1 MAVTTIAGTDGKAV
15 FGANWSSL
23 LGEIDTA
30 VEADGEVV
38 VSARFANVAPATE
51 KVQRSVVFTP
61 GSDCVVVG
69 YALHW
74 HYEAG
79 GVGTKNGNLY
89 LESADKVYADAAG
102 TDPSPW
108 PNQDGVVQLV
118 SVSSTSN
125 NQQSS
130 ADLSADTSAIRLA
143 RGRRYRL
150 VFEVPAAALTLTF
163 VNASISLRTW
173 RSE

>member
-1 MAVTTIAGTDGKAV
+1 MPVTTIDATDGKAV

-23 LGEIDTA
+23 LAEIDTA
-30 VEADGEVV
+30 VESDGEVI
-38 VSARFANVAPATE
+38 VSARFADVAPATE
-51 KVQRSVVFTP
+51 KVRRSVVFTP

-69 YALHW
+69 AALHW

-79 GVGTKNGNLY
+79 GGGTKKGNLY

-102 TDPSPW
+102 IDPSPW
-108 PNQDGVVQLV
+108 PNQSGSREIF

-130 ADLSADTSAIRLA
+130 TNLSSDTSAIRLS

-163 VNASISLRTW
+163 VNASLTLRTW